1 MDRWITNFGL
11 ARRTQRRRAGFTL
24 LETGL
29 ATVIVGVGLLATF
42 QTFLA
47 CTLQTHES
55 AQMSTAMM
63 LTTNVQEMMGGLS
76 FCDPGSGRGSFRAE
90 SGEVLATF
98 DDIDDFDAV
107 HDSGQIGLTPPID
120 SLRQPIPELSQYTQ
134 VISVWP
140 VYPNKLSINS
150 NEASPEIPQTTY
162 TGAVRVRVSVYY
174 RANTAEPQQKVYEAS
189 WIRMDN

>member
-1 MDRWITNFGL
+1 MYGRMANLTSTRSG
-11 ARRTQRRRAGFTL
+11 RRRGAGFTL

-42 QTFLA
+42 QTFMA
-47 CTLQTHES
+47 CTLQTRES
-55 AQMSTAMM
+55 TQMATAMM
-63 LTTNVQEMMGGLS
+63 LTTNIQEMMGGLS

-98 DDIDDFDAV
+98 DDIDDFDGV
-107 HDSGQIGLTPPID
+107 HDSGEIGLNPPID
-120 SLRQPIPELSQYTQ
+120 ALRQPIPELSQFTQ

-150 NEASPEIPQTTY
+150 NEASPDIPQTTY
-162 TGAVRVRVSVYY
+162 TGSARVRVSVYY
-174 RANTAEPQQKVYEAS
+174 RAKTSEPQQKVYEAS